1 MMDRAF
7 PKWVRSLLLSDTF
20 WRILPTPAI
29 LYLNKE
35 RVTTPVQVPAMPETE
50 WSQRERR
57 LLLTASEDRLRNLEG
72 KGPGL
77 ATITAV
83 IAAAVL
89 LALGGGG
96 WGESDVVAKIL
107 LALATLYTLLSLCTP
122 LYLVGPLRR
131 NALHVT
137 ELEAAAQDAQPEERL
152 AARSAD
158 AAMKN
163 DLQNLRLA
171 NHLDA
176 SRRELAYAFVLVIVW
191 ALLVPVTGVLRGDQA
206 RPPQYMPPTVA
217 PGLHHHWAPGAGV
230 PGQ

>member
-1 MMDRAF
+1 MKARGLAESA
-7 PKWVRSLLLSDTF
+7 RSLLLSERF

-29 LYLNKE
+29 YYLNKK
-35 RVTTPVQVPAMPETE
+35 RVTTPVEVPSMPETE

-57 LLLTASEDRLRNLEG
+57 SLLTTSEGRLRNIEG

-89 LALGGGG
+89 LALGSG
-96 WGESDVVAKIL
+96 WDESDWVAKIL
-107 LALATLYTLLSLCTP
+107 LTLATLYTLLSLCTP
-122 LYLVGPLRR
+122 IYLVGPLKRHTV
-131 NALHVT
+131 HVAD
-137 ELEAAAQDAQPEERL
+137 LKVAVQDAHPEEVL

-158 AAMKN
+158 AAMQN

-176 SRRELAYAFVLVIVW
+176 SRRELAYALVLVVLW
-191 ALLVPVTGVLRGDQA
+191 ALLVPVTGV
-206 RPPQYMPPTVA
+206 
-217 PGLHHHWAPGAGV
+217 GAS
-230 PGQ
+230 